1 MSIETEGF
9 ATDTS
14 PRTAGRLVR
23 SYRVLWSVLLLGWLV
38 SYADRTL
45 TGPVISWMIQNKA
58 GFIGEAAHPATLG
71 GLVGSMFFACYML
84 TQYPGGRL
92 GDRFDDPDRYD
103 IKRNVSGHVCFGMGI
118 HQCVGQHVA
127 RLEGEIVLAALARK
141 VDRWQITGQ
150 PKRRLNNTLRAWDS
164 LPVTVSSAAN
174 S

>member
-1 MSIETEGF
+1 M
-9 ATDTS
+9 
-14 PRTAGRLVR
+14 R

-38 SYADRTL
+38 SYTDRTL

-58 GFIGEAAHPATLG
+58 GFIGEAAHPRDSG
-71 GLVGSMFFACYML
+71 W
-84 TQYPGGRL
+84 PGGVDVLRLLHAHPVSGGWL

-103 IKRNVSGHVCFGMGI
+103 IKRNMSGHVALGMGI

-141 VDRWQITGQ
+141 VDRWQVTGE
-150 PKRRLNNTLRAWDS
+150 PKRRLNITLRAWDS

>member
-1 MSIETEGF
+1 VSIETEGF
-9 ATDTS
+9 ATNTS
-14 PRTAGRLVR
+14 PRTAGRLVG

-71 GLVGSMFFACYML
+71 GLVGSMFFAGYML

-103 IKRNVSGHVCFGMGI
+103 IKRNVSGHVGFGMGI
-118 HQCVGQHVA
+118 HIVRRPTRRAVGRRNRA
-127 RLEGEIVLAALARK
+127 GRLGPQSRPMAVTGE
-141 VDRWQITGQ
+141 

-164 LPVTVSSAAN
+164 VPVTVSSAAN